1 MYRSLK
7 WTCAHCRRVE
17 QLTGLRWHRRFSR
30 IFNTSRGPFRQLK
43 SHCCAVVYRFTDSLQ
58 LPIDRRND
66 TSSENQCQ
74 AIGHA
79 SRSSGKFIKS
89 RARPKRAKDR
99 RRETWRKRRE
109 RRERSVR
116 SVRDEQ
122 ADNGWRR
129 AQKWHEERER
139 CERLKSNYSLLIF
152 EKSLRII

>member
-109 RRERSVR
+109 QRERSAVCATKR
-116 SVRDEQ
+116 QIMAGAARK
-122 ADNGWRR
+122 NGTRNGN
-129 AQKWHEERER
+129 AA
-139 CERLKSNYSLLIF
+139 SGS
-152 EKSLRII
+152 SRIIAF